1 MRRNKNPDFHAEP
14 VTVSHSSF
22 SNTDRRTTLSGTS
35 RSAVHRTRP
44 TRRAFITE
52 RLCCLRTSPCRLP
65 IFRSSLCVLEIG
77 ANGQENGRFEI
88 NKKICLTI
96 TSFHKEEWSPSWSSG
111 DRFAV
116 SSLVETILQAIS
128 SMIPVPSPGAIGSIE
143 TPDDEVRALALKV
156 GDGGNPHV

>member
-1 MRRNKNPDFHAEP
+1 MFW
-14 VTVSHSSF
+14 
-22 SNTDRRTTLSGTS
+22 
-35 RSAVHRTRP
+35 
-44 TRRAFITE
+44 
-52 RLCCLRTSPCRLP
+52 RL
-65 IFRSSLCVLEIG
+65 G
-77 ANGQENGRFEI
+77 ANEQENGRFEI

-111 DRFAV
+111 DRTAV

-156 GDGGNPHV
+156 GDGANLHM